1 MNSYPKKTKSQSIGS
16 IAIKQL
22 QKIFAEIGWESE
34 EIEKDYGEDLM
45 IQIFENGEKLPIK
58 IFAQV
63 KGTKNIEENKRNG
76 KYVYSGIKKTT
87 FSSWI
92 DSNESTVL
100 ILWGINQ
107 EEGVFGFI
115 NKNSLQKNT
124 KNKTKTVSIELQD
137 WRKINKK
144 NTRGFKR
151 ECLEE
156 YLLKRQIHFEGL
168 KSMLSNEEENK
179 STELEHNKQIVKAI
193 FLYLKII
200 GIIKE
205 FEESITLTNEF
216 QELLDNRIIYALK
229 QIENKEDVDIEDVI
243 SDEILIS
250 IVEWHQ
256 TKFEHPTNQD
266 IIPPI
271 AEVLLIMA
279 SGIIKQLQEK
289 YREYESRIHKK
300 KST

>member
-1 MNSYPKKTKSQSIGS
+1 MNGYPKKTESQSTGS
-16 IAIKQL
+16 IAIRQL

-63 KGTKNIEENKRNG
+63 KGTKNIEENKRKD

-92 DSNESTVL
+92 DSNESTVF
-100 ILWGINQ
+100 ILWDINQ
-107 EEGVFGFI
+107 QEGVFGFI
-115 NKNSLQKNT
+115 NKNSLQKDT
-124 KNKTKTVSIELQD
+124 KNETKTVSIELQD

-144 NTRGFKR
+144 NTHGFKR

-156 YLLKRQIHFEGL
+156 YLLKRQTYFEGL

-179 STELEHNKQIVKAI
+179 STKLEHNEQIVKAI

-205 FEESITLTNEF
+205 FEKSIALTNEF
-216 QELLDNRIIYALK
+216 QELLDKRIINALK
-229 QIENKEDVDIEDVI
+229 EVENEKDVDIEDIV

-250 IVEWHQ
+250 IIEWHQ
-256 TKFEHPTNQD
+256 TKFEHPTNQN

-271 AEVLLIMA
+271 SEVLLIMA
-279 SGIIKQLQEK
+279 SRIIKQLEEK
-289 YREYESRIHKK
+289 YREYHQRKK
-300 KST
+300 